1 MKIRLLSP
9 QRLIVPAG
17 TEIDVDAGRAALLI
31 EIGAAEI
38 AEAVLET
45 ADEELVTETPE
56 KPKRTTRKKG

>member
-45 ADEELVTETPE
+45 ADEELVAETTE

>member
-45 ADEELVTETPE
+45 ADEELVVETPE

>member
-17 TEIDVDAGRAALLI
+17 TEIDIDAGRAALLI

-45 ADEELVTETPE
+45 ADEELVAETPE

>member
-31 EIGAAEI
+31 EIGAAEAVEKPA
-38 AEAVLET
+38 AET
-45 ADEELVTETPE
+45 SE
-56 KPKRTTRKKG
+56 KPKRTKKNG

>member
-45 ADEELVTETPE
+45 ADEELNAETPE
-56 KPKRTTRKKG
+56 KPKRARKKG